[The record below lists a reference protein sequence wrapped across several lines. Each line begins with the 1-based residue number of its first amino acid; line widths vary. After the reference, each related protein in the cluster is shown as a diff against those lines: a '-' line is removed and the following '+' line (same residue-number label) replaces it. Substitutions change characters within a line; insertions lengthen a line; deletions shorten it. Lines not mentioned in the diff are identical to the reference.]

1 MNTFNINNI
10 WNSDSDKARNHYES
24 VKDDVEQMARRKS
37 DNILNQVHRKFV
49 WELIA
54 SVFVVVI
61 IAFGIYSYMEHIFW
75 AYIGLTVVAF
85 YISLKLYLNLR
96 KEIKKVNHR
105 NVVKSL
111 EEYIRIIKL
120 YIRRSKRFVR
130 IVAPSAYVLGFV
142 MSLLSSDIEYDLQA
156 VLVIVG
162 TMVVIGVPLIWLL
175 IWLTNKK
182 YYKLMYEKHVYELE
196 DILTN
201 LKNDLKEPQD

>member
-201 LKNDLKEPQD
+201 LKNDLKEPLD